1 MSYVKTTL
9 KEEFNIKEI
18 ITVHYFEFAKNYIY
32 EGESHNF
39 WEFVYVDKGEVEIM
53 ADTNGYKLNQGEIIF
68 HKPNEF
74 HNLWANGKVA
84 PNLIV
89 ISFHCI
95 SPSMAFFENKIL
107 SADDMDRKL
116 LSRIVKEAK
125 NAFSSDLSV
134 SELKKLEFRD
144 NVIFGSEQ
152 LIKIYLEEFLIN
164 LVRRDTSIT
173 KEVRLSFSVKERSD
187 NNMTTKIIDF
197 LQDNIN
203 NNLTFE
209 DVCKFSNMSKTN
221 LKTVFKE
228 KTGTGVIEYFKSLK
242 IEEAKR
248 LIREEEMN
256 FTQIADLLGYSS
268 IHYFSRHFKKA
279 TGMTLSDFAYSVKS
293 L

>member
-18 ITVHYFEFAKNYIY
+18 VTVHYFEFAKSYIY

-74 HNLWANGKVA
+74 HNLWANGRVA

-89 ISFHCI
+89 ISFHCN
-95 SPSMAFFENKIL
+95 SPSMVFFENKIL
-107 SADDMDRKL
+107 SADDVGRKL
-116 LSRIVKEAK
+116 LSSIVKEAK
-125 NAFSSDLSV
+125 NAFSSDLSE

-144 NVIFGSEQ
+144 NAIFGCEQ

-173 KEVRLSFSVKERSD
+173 KEVRLSSSVKERSD
-187 NNMTTKIIDF
+187 NNMTSKIIGF

-256 FTQIADLLGYSS
+256 FTQIADILGYSS

>member
-1 MSYVKTTL
+1 MSYVKTIL

-18 ITVHYFEFAKNYIY
+18 VTVHYFEFAKNYIY

-89 ISFHCI
+89 ISFHCN

-116 LSRIVKEAK
+116 LSKIVKEAK

-144 NVIFGSEQ
+144 NAIFGSEQ

-173 KEVRLSFSVKERSD
+173 KEVRLSSSVKERSD
-187 NNMTTKIIDF
+187 NNMTTKIISF

>member
-1 MSYVKTTL
+1 MSYIKTLL

-18 ITVHYFEFAKNYIY
+18 VTVHYFEFAKKYIY

-89 ISFHCI
+89 ISFYCN

-107 SADDMDRKL
+107 SADDANRKL
-116 LSRIVKEAK
+116 LSNIVKEAR
-125 NAFSSDLSV
+125 NAFSSDLSE

-144 NVIFGSEQ
+144 NAIFGCEQ

-173 KEVRLSFSVKERSD
+173 KEVRLSSSVKERSD
-187 NNMTTKIIDF
+187 NNMTSKIIGF

-256 FTQIADLLGYSS
+256 FTQIADILGYSS

>member
-1 MSYVKTTL
+1 MSYVKTLL

-18 ITVHYFEFAKNYIY
+18 VTVHYFEFAKNYIY

-89 ISFHCI
+89 ISFYCN

-107 SADDMDRKL
+107 SADDANRKL
-116 LSRIVKEAK
+116 LSNIVKEAR
-125 NAFSSDLSV
+125 NAFSSDLSE

-144 NVIFGSEQ
+144 NVIFGCEQ

-164 LVRRDTSIT
+164 LVRRDKSIT
-173 KEVRLSFSVKERSD
+173 KEVRLSSSVKERSD
-187 NNMTTKIIDF
+187 NNMTTKIIGF

-256 FTQIADLLGYSS
+256 FTQIADILGYSS

>member
-18 ITVHYFEFAKNYIY
+18 VTVHYFEFAKSYIY

-74 HNLWANGKVA
+74 HNLWANGRVA

-89 ISFHCI
+89 ISFHCN

-107 SADDMDRKL
+107 SADDANRKL
-116 LSRIVKEAK
+116 LSNIVKEAK
-125 NAFSSDLSV
+125 NAFVSDLSE

-144 NVIFGSEQ
+144 NAIFGCEQ

-173 KEVRLSFSVKERSD
+173 KEVRLSSSVKERSD
-187 NNMTTKIIDF
+187 NNMTSKIIGF

-256 FTQIADLLGYSS
+256 FTQIADILGYSS

>member
-1 MSYVKTTL
+1 MSYVKTLL

-18 ITVHYFEFAKNYIY
+18 VTVHYFEFAKNYIY

-89 ISFHCI
+89 ISFYCN

-107 SADDMDRKL
+107 SADDANRKL
-116 LSRIVKEAK
+116 LSNIVKEAR
-125 NAFSSDLSV
+125 NAFSSDLSE

-144 NVIFGSEQ
+144 NVIFGCEQ
-152 LIKIYLEEFLIN
+152 LIKIFLEEFLIN

-173 KEVRLSFSVKERSD
+173 KEVRLSSSVKERSD
-187 NNMTTKIIDF
+187 NNMTSKIIGF

-256 FTQIADLLGYSS
+256 FTQIADILGYSS